1 MAGKRDPYR
10 DRDVVKKMAQLM
22 MQGAVMLSET
32 CPICGLPLFRLR
44 SGEVVC
50 PVHGRIIM
58 VRSDEEAR
66 EVEVDSIVREVEHYA
81 ARKVQSLME
90 DGSPGEILEWMKI
103 IEAGERIREI
113 RDRRRLMQAQAG
125 QGRVEEGRKGKGGSR
140 G

>member
-1 MAGKRDPYR
+1 MAGKKDLYR

-81 ARKVQSLME
+81 ARKVQTLME
-90 DGSPGEILEWMKI
+90 DGSPGEILEWMRI

-113 RDRRRLMQAQAG
+113 RDRRRLMQAQTE
-125 QGRVEEGRKGKGGSR
+125 QGRAKGEKEKGGSR